1 MKSRRDGQ
9 NQYIMKKSVLIVF
22 ASFFFLSQQVRA
34 QFTID
39 AELRPR
45 GEVYHGYK
53 ALAAKKQETGFSI
66 SQRTRLNFGYGSK
79 FIDLYVSLQDVR
91 IWGSAP
97 QLTMGTSPAPWL
109 HQAFAVG
116 KLAKW
121 ADIKV
126 GRQEIII
133 EDHRIFGNVGWA
145 QQARAHDAALL
156 RFRPDEK
163 TKLWIAGAYNQS
175 GANLVGT
182 LYTTPRN
189 YKTMQILWM
198 KRNFG
203 KFHASILFLNNGL
216 QVNANDSI
224 AFLGTDTV
232 TTFIKYA
239 EKNTYFSQT
248 AGLRAG
254 YGGEKFK
261 AVAQFFYQFGHNGKF
276 TIDSTGTST
285 SGEFGINRTKL
296 NAMLARLDLMGK
308 LGSVTIDAGYEYQ
321 SGNSQVNPNANDE
334 AFNPFFG
341 TNHKFNGLMDY
352 FYVGNHIGSV
362 GLHDPFF
369 GVKYTHKGFF
379 IGATAHYFLAGGQ
392 VNDPNNLGTAM
403 SSGLGAELDIVT
415 GYKFNEEVSLLAG
428 YSNMFGTSTMEA
440 LKGGD
445 RTALSNWGFLMVTY
459 KPKLFNSDNFM
470 KKLAEKKEG

>member
-1 MKSRRDGQ
+1 MKHQ
-9 NQYIMKKSVLIVF
+9 IPIIFAILI
-22 ASFFFLSQQVRA
+22 FFSQSGRA

-53 ALAAKKQETGFSI
+53 SLASKNQEVGFSI

-91 IWGSAP
+91 IWGSSS
-97 QLTMGTSPAPWL
+97 QLNQGTSPAPWL
-109 HQAFAVG
+109 HQAYAVG

-121 ADIKV
+121 VDIKI

-133 EDHRIFGNVGWA
+133 EDHRLFGNVGWA
-145 QQARAHDAALL
+145 QQARSHDAAML
-156 RFRPDEK
+156 RFKPDDK
-163 TKLWIAGAYNQS
+163 TQIWLVGAYNQT

-189 YKTMQILWM
+189 YKTIQLLWANR
-198 KRNFG
+198 KFG
-203 KFHASILFLNNGL
+203 KFHASILFLNQGL
-216 QVNANDSI
+216 QVNDNDSI
-224 AFLGTDTV
+224 AFLGTDT
-232 TTFIKYA
+232 TTSFIKYA

-248 AGLRAG
+248 VGLRAG
-254 YGGEKFK
+254 YGGEKFQ
-261 AVAQFFYQFGHNGKF
+261 AMAQFFYQFGYNGKF
-276 TIDSTGTST
+276 RIDSTATVT
-285 SGEFGINRTKL
+285 SGSFGIDRTRL
-296 NAMLARLDLMGK
+296 NAMLVRLDLMGK
-308 LGSVTIDAGYEYQ
+308 LGPITLDAGYEYQ
-321 SGNSQVNPNANDE
+321 SGNSQINPSSNDE

-369 GVKYTHKGFF
+369 GVKFTHKGFF
-379 IGATAHYFLAGGQ
+379 IGATAHYFLAAGK

-403 SSGLGAELDIVT
+403 SSGLGAELDILT

-428 YSNMFGTSTMEA
+428 YSNMFGTRTMQA
-440 LKGGD
+440 LKGGN
-445 RTALSNWGFLMVTY
+445 RNAVSNWGFLMITY

-470 KKLAEKKEG
+470 KRQQEKKEG